1 MAIEGPL
8 KELSIHD
15 VFQLLD
21 LSRKTGTLRV
31 ASDLR
36 QNAGT
41 VYFED
46 GVVVGAV
53 IRSNPHPLGRILM
66 RSGRVTEQDL
76 LRARAFQSAG
86 DQRRLGEILL
96 AQGLVHQRDLNR
108 YVRQQIEEVVFELVG
123 WSEGYFAFEEGKHGD
138 WPTEAESRIPTGVI
152 LMEAAR
158 RTDEWS
164 RIEKKITHLGLVPRL
179 APVVDTAAPLD
190 LLPAEWETLAI
201 IDGERS
207 VRDLASALGRPEF
220 EVART
225 LFGLATAGIIVL
237 EDPARRAMESIG
249 GAELPILLGEV
260 DHLLGVGDP
269 ESARQAAEQAVA
281 GHPQQALA
289 HLAYGR
295 TLLAAGH
302 PGEAAEALWQ
312 AVQLDPQNASAQR
325 LFGLALAAVG
335 RFREAAQVW
344 EQWKRLA
351 EKSPEEES
359 QGSAVE
365 RVREAAL
372 AIELALR
379 GSRD

>member
-41 VYFED
+41 VYFEE
-46 GVVVGAV
+46 GVVVGAE

-76 LRARAFQSAG
+76 LRARAFQAAG
-86 DQRRLGEILL
+86 DQRRLGEILV
-96 AQGLVHQRDLNR
+96 AQGLVHQRDLHR

-207 VRDLASALGRPEF
+207 VRDLASVLGRPEF

-260 DHLLGVGDP
+260 DHLLGAGDP

-281 GHPQQALA
+281 SHPQQALA

-295 TLLAAGH
+295 ALLAAGH

-312 AVQLDPQNASAQR
+312 AVQLDPVNAPAQR

-344 EQWKRLA
+344 EQWKRLS
-351 EKSPEEES
+351 EKPPEEET
-359 QGSAVE
+359 QGAAVE
-365 RVREAAL
+365 RVRQAAL

>member
-46 GVVVGAV
+46 GIVVGAE
-53 IRSNPHPLGRILM
+53 IRSNPHPLGRLLVQAGKLTEPDLAAA
-66 RSGRVTEQDL
+66 RTEQT
-76 LRARAFQSAG
+76 AG
-86 DQRRLGEILL
+86 DPRRLGEILV
-96 AQGLVHQRDLNR
+96 ARGHVTTRDLAR
-108 YVRQQIEEVVFELVG
+108 YVRHQVEEVVFELTG
-123 WSEGYFAFEEGKHGD
+123 WSEGYFAFEEGRHGT
-138 WPTEAESRIPTGVI
+138 WPTEADIRIPTGQL

-164 RIEKKITHLGLVPRL
+164 RIEKKIAHLGLVPKL
-179 APVVDTAAPLD
+179 AQIVDTGAPLD
-190 LLPAEWETLAI
+190 LLPTEWEVLAV
-201 IDGERS
+201 IDGDRT
-207 VRDLASALGRPEF
+207 VRDLASGLGRPEF

-237 EDPARRAMESIG
+237 EDPARRAVEAISD
-249 GAELPILLGEV
+249 ADLPILLGEV
-260 DHLLGVGDP
+260 DQLLAEGDP
-269 ESARQAAEQAVA
+269 DAAVQAADQAVA
-281 GHPQQALA
+281 GHPLQPLA
-289 HLAYGR
+289 HLAQGR
-295 TLLAAGH
+295 ALLAAH
-302 PGEAAEALWQ
+302 RHAEASESLWQ
-312 AVQLDPQNASAQR
+312 AVQLDPTSAPGHR
-325 LFGLALAAVG
+325 LFGLALSATG

-344 EQWKRLA
+344 EQWKRL
-351 EKSPEEES
+351 ENRSPEEEG
-359 QGSAVE
+359 QVAQVE
-365 RVREAAL
+365 RARQAAL
-372 AIELALR
+372 VLDLALR

>member
-46 GVVVGAV
+46 GVVVGAE
-53 IRSNPHPLGRILM
+53 IRSNPHPLGRLLI
-66 RSGRVTEQDL
+66 RAGRVAEQDL
-76 LRARAFQSAG
+76 MRGRALQTAG
-86 DQRRLGEILL
+86 DARRLGEILV
-96 AQGLVHQRDLNR
+96 AQGLILQRDLNR
-108 YVRQQIEEVVFELVG
+108 YVRLQIEEVVFELVS
-123 WSEGYFAFEEGKHGD
+123 WSEGYFSFEEGKRGE
-138 WPTEAESRIPTGVI
+138 WPTEAETRVPTGLL

-190 LLPAEWETLAI
+190 LLPAEWEVLAV

-207 VRDLASALGRPEF
+207 VRDLASAVGRPEF

-225 LFGLATAGIIVL
+225 LFGLATAGIVLL
-237 EDPARRAMESIG
+237 EDPTRRAMEAVGS
-249 GAELPILLGEV
+249 ADLPILLGEV
-260 DHLLGVGDP
+260 DHLLGAGDP
-269 ESARQAAEQAVA
+269 DAARQVAEQAVA
-281 GHPQQALA
+281 GHPQQPLA
-289 HLAYGR
+289 HLAHGR
-295 TLLAAGH
+295 ALLAAGH
-302 PGEAAEALWQ
+302 PAEAAEALWQ
-312 AVQLDPQNASAQR
+312 TVQLDPHSAQGHR
-325 LFGLALAAVG
+325 LFGLALSAVG

-344 EQWKRLA
+344 EQWRRLSG
-351 EKSPEEES
+351 KPPEEDAQHS
-359 QGSAVE
+359 VVE
-365 RVREAAL
+365 RVRQAAL
-372 AIELALR
+372 TLDLALR

>member
-46 GVVVGAV
+46 GAVVGAE
-53 IRSNPHPLGRILM
+53 IRSNPHPLGKLLTKA
-66 RSGRVTEQDL
+66 GRVTERELMQ
-76 LRARAFQSAG
+76 ARGLQSGG
-86 DQRRLGEILL
+86 DTRRLGAILV
-96 AQGLVHQRDLNR
+96 AEGLLTQRDLDR
-108 YVRQQIEEVVFELVG
+108 YVRLQIEEVVFELVG
-123 WSEGYFAFEEGKHGD
+123 WSEGYFSFEEGKQGA
-138 WPTEAESRIPTGVI
+138 WPTEAEFRVPTGQL

-164 RIEKKITHLGLVPRL
+164 RIEKKITHLGLVPNL

-190 LLPAEWETLAI
+190 LLPAEWEILAV

-207 VRDLASALGRPEF
+207 VRDLGSALGRPEF

-225 LFGLATAGIIVL
+225 LFGLATAGIVLL
-237 EDPARRAMESIG
+237 EDPARRAVEAIG
-249 GAELPILLGEV
+249 GADLPILLGEV
-260 DHLLGVGDP
+260 DQLLGAGDP
-269 ESARQAAEQAVA
+269 EAARQVAEQAVA
-281 GHPQQALA
+281 SNPQQPLA
-289 HLAYGR
+289 HLALGR
-295 TLLAAGH
+295 ALLAAGH
-302 PGEAAEALWQ
+302 SADAAEALWQ
-312 AVQLDPQNASAQR
+312 AVQLDPGSAPAHR
-325 LFGLALAAVG
+325 LFGLALSGVG

-344 EQWKRLA
+344 DQWRRLA
-351 EKSPEEES
+351 GKAPEEDA
-359 QGSAVE
+359 QQPAVE
-365 RVREAAL
+365 RVRQAAL
-372 AIELALR
+372 TLDLALR
-379 GSRD
+379 GSHD

>member
-41 VYFED
+41 VYFEE
-46 GVVVGAV
+46 GVVVGAE

-76 LRARAFQSAG
+76 LRARAFQAAG
-86 DQRRLGEILL
+86 DKRRLGEILL

-207 VRDLASALGRPEF
+207 VRDLASVLGRPEF

-249 GAELPILLGEV
+249 GAGLPILLGEV
-260 DHLLGVGDP
+260 DHLLGAGDP

-281 GHPQQALA
+281 SHPQQALA

-312 AVQLDPQNASAQR
+312 AVQLDPVNAPAQR
-325 LFGLALAAVG
+325 LFGLSLAAVG

-344 EQWKRLA
+344 EQWKRLS
-351 EKSPEEES
+351 EKPPEEES
-359 QGSAVE
+359 QGAAVE
-365 RVREAAL
+365 RVRQAAL

>member
-41 VYFED
+41 VYFEE
-46 GVVVGAV
+46 GVVVGAE
-53 IRSNPHPLGRILM
+53 IRSNPHPLGRLLV
-66 RSGRVTEQDL
+66 RAGRISEGDL
-76 LRARAFQSAG
+76 ERARGQQGGG
-86 DQRRLGEILL
+86 DRRRLGQILVSS
-96 AQGLVHQRDLNR
+96 GLVTQRDLGR

-123 WSEGYFAFEEGKHGD
+123 WSEGYFAFEEGKRGE
-138 WPTEAESRIPTGVI
+138 WPTEADTRIPTGAL

-164 RIEKKITHLGLVPRL
+164 RIEKKITHLGLVPKL
-179 APVVDTAAPLD
+179 APIVDTAAPLD
-190 LLPAEWETLAI
+190 LLPAEWEVLAV
-201 IDGERS
+201 IDGARS
-207 VRDLASALGRPEF
+207 VRELAGAIGRPEF

-225 LFGLATAGIIVL
+225 LFGLATAGIILL
-237 EDPARRAMESIG
+237 EDPARRAVEAIG
-249 GAELPILLGEV
+249 SADLPILLGEV
-260 DHLLGVGDP
+260 DQLLGTGDP
-269 ESARQAAEQAVA
+269 DAAVLAAEQAVS
-281 GHPQQALA
+281 GHPREPLA

-295 TLLAAGH
+295 ALLAAARY
-302 PGEAAEALWQ
+302 GESSEALWQ
-312 AVQLDPQNASAQR
+312 AVQLDGGSAQAQR
-325 LFGLALAAVG
+325 LFGLSLAALG

-344 EQWKRLA
+344 DQWKRISG
-351 EKSPEEES
+351 KPPEEEA
-359 QGSAVE
+359 QVPVVEKVGQAVL
-365 RVREAAL
+365 AL
-372 AIELALR
+372 DLVLR

>member
-1 MAIEGPL
+1 VAIEGPL

-41 VYFED
+41 VFFED
-46 GVVVGAV
+46 GVVVGAE
-53 IRSNPHPLGRILM
+53 IRSNPHPLGRLLV
-66 RSGRVTEQDL
+66 RAARVSEQDL
-76 LRARAFQSAG
+76 MRARALQTAG
-86 DQRRLGEILL
+86 DKRRLGEILV
-96 AQGLVHQRDLNR
+96 AQSLVTPRDLGR

-123 WSEGYFAFEEGKHGD
+123 WSEGYFSFEEGKQGD
-138 WPTEAESRIPTGVI
+138 WPVEADTRVPTGLL

-179 APVVDTAAPLD
+179 APVVDTGAPLD
-190 LLPAEWETLAI
+190 LLPAEWEILAI
-201 IDGERS
+201 IDGERT
-207 VRDLASALGRPEF
+207 VRELASAIGRPEF
-220 EVART
+220 EVSRT
-225 LFGLATAGIIVL
+225 LFGLATAGIITL
-237 EDPARRAMESIG
+237 EDPTRRAMEAIG
-249 GAELPILLGEV
+249 SADLPILLGEV
-260 DHLLGVGDP
+260 DQLLGSGDP
-269 ESARQAAEQAVA
+269 GSAVQAAEQAVA
-281 GHPQQALA
+281 GHPQQPLA

-295 TLLAAGH
+295 ALLAAGH
-302 PGEAAEALWQ
+302 TAEAAEALWQ
-312 AVQLDPQNASAQR
+312 AAQLDPASAPAQR
-325 LFGLALAAVG
+325 LFGLALAGAG

-351 EKSPEEES
+351 GKPPEEEG
-359 QGSAVE
+359 QAAAVE
-365 RVREAAL
+365 RVKQAAL
-372 AIELALR
+372 ALDLALR

>member
-41 VYFED
+41 VFFED
-46 GVVVGAV
+46 GAVVGAE
-53 IRSNPHPLGRILM
+53 IRSNPHPLGRLLV
-66 RSGRVTEQDL
+66 RAGRVGEQDL
-76 LRARAFQSAG
+76 MRARALQAAG
-86 DQRRLGEILL
+86 DLRRLGEILV
-96 AQGLVHQRDLNR
+96 AQGLIMARDLNR
-108 YVRQQIEEVVFELVG
+108 YVRLQIEEVVFELVG
-123 WSEGYFAFEEGKHGD
+123 WSEGYFAFEEGKQAD
-138 WPTEAESRIPTGVI
+138 WPMEAETRVPTGLL

-179 APVVDTAAPLD
+179 APVVDTAGPLD
-190 LLPAEWETLAI
+190 LLPVEWEVLAV

-207 VRDLASALGRPEF
+207 VRDLAVVLGRPEF

-225 LFGLATAGIIVL
+225 LFGLATAGIVLL
-237 EDPARRAMESIG
+237 EDPQRRAMEAIG
-249 GAELPILLGEV
+249 GTDLPILLGEV
-260 DHLLGVGDP
+260 DQLLGAGDP
-269 ESARQAAEQAVA
+269 DSARQAAEQAVA
-281 GHPQQALA
+281 SHPQQPLA

-295 TLLAAGH
+295 ALLAAGH
-302 PGEAAEALWQ
+302 PAEAAEALWQ
-312 AVQLDPQNASAQR
+312 AVQLDPQNGPAHR
-325 LFGLALAAVG
+325 LFGLALSAVG

-344 EQWKRLA
+344 EQWRRLTGKA
-351 EKSPEEES
+351 PEEDAH
-359 QGSAVE
+359 QPVVE

-372 AIELALR
+372 TLDLAVR
-379 GSRD
+379 GSHD

>member
-31 ASDLR
+31 TSDLR

-41 VYFED
+41 VFFEE
-46 GVVVGAV
+46 GVVVGAE
-53 IRSNPHPLGRILM
+53 IRSNPHPLGRLLM
-66 RSGRVTEQDL
+66 RAGRVGEQDL
-76 LRARAFQSAG
+76 MGARALQSAG
-86 DQRRLGEILL
+86 DPRRLGEILV
-96 AQGLVHQRDLNR
+96 AQGHIMPRDLNR
-108 YVRQQIEEVVFELVG
+108 YVRLQIEEVVFELMG
-123 WSEGYFAFEEGKHGD
+123 WSEGYFAFVEGKQPD
-138 WPTEAESRIPTGVI
+138 WPMEAETRVPTGLL

-179 APVVDTAAPLD
+179 APVVDAAGPLD
-190 LLPAEWETLAI
+190 LLPVEWEVLAV

-207 VRDLASALGRPEF
+207 VRDLAVVLGRPEF

-225 LFGLATAGIIVL
+225 LFGLATAGLVLL
-237 EDPARRAMESIG
+237 EDPQRRAMEAIG
-249 GAELPILLGEV
+249 SADLPILLGEV
-260 DHLLGVGDP
+260 DQLLGAGDP
-269 ESARQAAEQAVA
+269 DSARQAAEQAVA
-281 GHPQQALA
+281 SHPQQPLA

-295 TLLAAGH
+295 ALLAAGH
-302 PGEAAEALWQ
+302 PAEAAEALWQ
-312 AVQLDPQNASAQR
+312 AVQLDPQNGPAHR
-325 LFGLALAAVG
+325 LFGLALSAVG

-344 EQWKRLA
+344 EQWRRLVGKA
-351 EKSPEEES
+351 PEEDAQQS
-359 QGSAVE
+359 VVE
-365 RVREAAL
+365 RVRQAAL
-372 AIELALR
+372 TLDLAVR

>member
-41 VYFED
+41 VYFEE
-46 GVVVGAV
+46 GVVVGAE

-76 LRARAFQSAG
+76 MRARAFQAAG
-86 DQRRLGEILL
+86 DKRRLGEILL

-201 IDGERS
+201 IDGDRS
-207 VRDLASALGRPEF
+207 VRDIASVLGRPEF
-220 EVART
+220 EVSRT

-260 DHLLGVGDP
+260 DQLLGAGDP

-281 GHPQQALA
+281 SHPQQALA

-302 PGEAAEALWQ
+302 HGEAAEALWQ
-312 AVQLDPQNASAQR
+312 AVQLDPVNAPAQR

-344 EQWKRLA
+344 DQWKRLA
-351 EKSPEEES
+351 EKPPEEET
-359 QGSAVE
+359 QGPAVE

>member
-41 VYFED
+41 VYFEE
-46 GVVVGAV
+46 GVVVGAE

-66 RSGRVTEQDL
+66 RAGRVDEEGL
-76 LRARAFQSAG
+76 MRARAQQAVG
-86 DQRRLGEILL
+86 DKRRLGEILVS
-96 AQGLVHQRDLNR
+96 QGVLHPRDLGR
-108 YVRQQIEEVVFELVG
+108 YVRMQIEEVVFELVG
-123 WSEGYFAFEEGKHGD
+123 WSEGYFAFEEGKLAD
-138 WPTEAESRIPTGVI
+138 WPTEAETRVPTGLL

-179 APVVDTAAPLD
+179 APVVDTGAPLD
-190 LLPAEWETLAI
+190 LLPTEWETLSV
-201 IDGERS
+201 IDGNRS
-207 VRDLASALGRPEF
+207 VRDLASTLGRPEF

-237 EDPARRAMESIG
+237 EDPARRAMEAA
-249 GAELPILLGEV
+249 GAPELPILLGEV
-260 DHLLGVGDP
+260 DHLLGAGDP
-269 ESARQAAEQAVA
+269 ESACVAAEQAVA
-281 GHPQQALA
+281 AHPQQSLA
-289 HLAYGR
+289 HLAHGR
-295 TLLAAGH
+295 ALLVAGH
-302 PGEAAEALWQ
+302 AAEAAAALWQ
-312 AVQLDPQNASAQR
+312 AVQMDSQSAPAHR
-325 LFGLALAAVG
+325 LFGLALSATG

-344 EQWKRLA
+344 DQWRRLSG
-351 EKSPEEES
+351 KPPEETA
-359 QGSAVE
+359 QQAAVD

-372 AIELALR
+372 TLDLALR